1 MTQSILA
8 TVIAI
13 HALLAG
19 VPHEYALCVAEAE
32 STFNA
37 AAVGDGG
44 KVLGLWQ
51 WHVPSWK
58 HVREKMG
65 ADTSPALRADP
76 VESTRTALYAMSE
89 LGLYRWWSTDARC
102 RHLREQGVQP

>member
-8 TVIAI
+8 TIITI

-19 VPHEYALCVAEAE
+19 ISPDYALCIVEHESKLDIVAH
-32 STFNA
+32 
-37 AAVGDGG
+37 GDGG
-44 KVLGLWQ
+44 KAFGLWQ
-51 WHVPSWK
+51 WHEPSWK

-76 VESTRTALYAMSE
+76 VESTRTALFAMSE
-89 LGLYRWWSTDARC
+89 LGLYRWWSTDAGC
-102 RHLREQGVQP
+102 RHLREQGAQP